1 MYERH
6 GMLIVEVNDLTDEV
20 CSGRATYRQRCAND
34 EPDLEI
40 VAWRFMREAGCG
52 SNFGLSGLRTRCPLR
67 MLEETILGAGAVVD
81 DAYMDTM
88 RTWVLCSMYAYTIV
102 HGQNILPRR
111 FMLLGVFFSTSP
123 CFSCSTCN
131 LLASSRLRARS
142 SVLSVLARLLTL
154 PKTWS
159 DS

>member
-1 MYERH
+1 MKYAADEQ
-6 GMLIVEVNDLTDEV
+6 LT
-20 CSGRATYRQRCAND
+20 AND

-40 VAWRFMREAGCG
+40 VAWRFMREAGSG
-52 SNFGLSGLRTRCPLR
+52 SIFGLSGLRTRWLSQR
-67 MLEETILGAGAVVD
+67 MLDGTILGAGQGRGKGGGLQ
-81 DAYMDTM
+81 YWIM
-88 RTWVLCSMYAYTIV
+88 RTWVLCSMYADTIV
-102 HGQNILPRR
+102 HGQDILPRR
-111 FMLLGVFFSTSP
+111 FMLLGVFFSTSATAL

-142 SVLSVLARLLTL
+142 SGLSVLARLLTL